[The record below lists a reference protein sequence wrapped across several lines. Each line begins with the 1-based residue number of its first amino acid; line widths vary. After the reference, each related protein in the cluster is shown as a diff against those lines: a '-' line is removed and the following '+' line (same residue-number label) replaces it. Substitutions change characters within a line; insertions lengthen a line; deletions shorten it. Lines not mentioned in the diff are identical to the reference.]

1 MVQFV
6 TLEYLGLVTVP
17 PLPLAYY
24 TEPLSI
30 QPVIK

>member
-1 MVQFV
+1 MVQIV
-6 TLEYLGLVTVP
+6 ILEYLGIATVP